1 MARQPF
7 DCGNLGNLVGWVK
20 ERRPT
25 WRLFR
30 RSSFVLRHYPQ
41 RGSSFL
47 DPPYITGLA
56 LQRRG
61 DTARVEPSGVG
72 GKNSAMT
79 DLPRIPSEMAPLA
92 EHWDLDPA
100 IVMLNH
106 GSFGACPRAVLQRQ
120 QQLRGQMEAE
130 PVRFFMRSMLPLL
143 DKSRHE
149 LAELLGARPHDLVF
163 VRNVTTAINSVLRCL
178 RFEPGDE
185 ILVTDHGYNACRNA
199 VQFVAGRAG
208 AKVVVASIRLPV
220 ESPEQVVDA
229 VLQSVTDRTRLAVLD
244 HIASPTGVVF
254 PIEELVARLEERGVD
269 TLIDGAHAPGMV
281 SADLARIKAAY
292 YAGNC
297 HKWLCAPKGAG
308 FLHVREDRQAEMQP
322 AVISHGFNTPRPG
335 YSRFQDAFDWTG
347 TDDPTPWLCVGEA
360 IRFLE
365 TLDDDGLEGLMQ
377 RNRQTVLEGHRM
389 LCESLGFEPVCPEEM
404 IGALAAVRMPDDQKP
419 FEPLDSDTAITP
431 THPLQTRLLDQYGIE
446 VPVLYF
452 PAAPQKLLRISAQAY
467 NHRSGYERLIV
478 ALGEILAD

>member
-1 MARQPF
+1 MA
-7 DCGNLGNLVGWVK
+7 
-20 ERRPT
+20 
-25 WRLFR
+25 
-30 RSSFVLRHYPQ
+30 
-41 RGSSFL
+41 
-47 DPPYITGLA
+47 DPP
-56 LQRRG
+56 
-61 DTARVEPSGVG
+61 
-72 GKNSAMT
+72 KNSREM
-79 DLPRIPSEMAPLA
+79 PSLA

-100 IVMLNH
+100 IAMLNH
-106 GSFGACPRAVLQRQ
+106 GSFGACPRAVLRRQ
-120 QQLRGQMEAE
+120 EQLRGQMEAE
-130 PVRFFMRSMLPLL
+130 PVRFFTRSMLPLL

-149 LAELLGARPHDLVF
+149 LADLLGARPQDLVF

-220 ESPEQVVDA
+220 DSPGQVVDT
-229 VLQSVTDRTRLAVLD
+229 VLESATDRTRLAVLD
-244 HIASPTGVVF
+244 HIASPTGVIF
-254 PIEELVARLEERGVD
+254 PIEELVARLEECHVD

-281 SADLARIKAAY
+281 PVDLARIKAAY

-360 IRFLE
+360 IRLLE
-365 TLDDDGLEGLMQ
+365 TLDDDGIQGLMR
-377 RNRQTVLEGHRM
+377 RNRQTVLEGRRM

-404 IGALAAVRMPDDQKP
+404 IGSLAAVRMPDDREP
-419 FEPLDSDTAITP
+419 MGPLDSDTAITP
-431 THPLQTRLLDQYGIE
+431 THPLQTRLLEQYGIE
-446 VPVLYF
+446 VPVYYF
-452 PAAPQKLLRISAQAY
+452 PAAPRKLLRISAQAY
-467 NHRSGYERLIV
+467 NHRSEYERLIV
-478 ALGEILAD
+478 ALREVFPV